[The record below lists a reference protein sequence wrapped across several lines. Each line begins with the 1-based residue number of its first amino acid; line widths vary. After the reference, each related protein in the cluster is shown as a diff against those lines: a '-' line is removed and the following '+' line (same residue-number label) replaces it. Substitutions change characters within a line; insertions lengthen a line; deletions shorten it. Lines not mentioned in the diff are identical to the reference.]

1 MLLYLKVKSNKA
13 ASLTESTSLVLVLLL
28 LQNEVDDELS
38 EEQKI
43 EERSGRYELIGFVS
57 HIGANA
63 TCGHYVCHVKQDNQW
78 IMFNDNKV
86 FISQKPPTTRGYI
99 YLYRA
104 VD

>member
-43 EERSGRYELIGFVS
+43 EVFESFGEDSLEELSSEFKER
-57 HIGANA
+57 
-63 TCGHYVCHVKQDNQW
+63 
-78 IMFNDNKV
+78 FN
-86 FISQKPPTTRGYI
+86 
-99 YLYRA
+99 L
-104 VD
+104 